1 VKVKELMSEEVVA
14 VEPETTLKD
23 VASLLVEHRISGVPV
38 VDAERKVLG
47 VVSEA
52 DIVVKEQGA
61 KPGSRILD
69 WLLGGGFGS
78 WELERLSARTAEQA
92 MSSPAITIGAGK
104 EVFQAARLMTE
115 HGVKRLPVVDDTGA
129 LIGIVTRSDL
139 VRAFARSDDELA
151 HEIEEMVRLTLL
163 IEDEALHVHVHDGE
177 VHLSG
182 SWSAAPTR
190 SCFLVS
196 SHAFRASSTCT
207 RRCAGNGTMA
217 SPRTRATRASR
228 SRPGRGSA
236 GNRLDGAAF

>member
-52 DIVVKEQGA
+52 DIVVKEQAA

-69 WLLGGGFGS
+69 WLLGGGFF
-78 WELERLSARTAEQA
+78 EPERLSARTAEQA
-92 MSSPAITIGAGK
+92 MSSPAVTIGAGK

-115 HGVKRLPVVDDTGA
+115 HGVKRLPVVDDKGA

-139 VRAFARSDDELA
+139 VKAFARSDDELA

-182 SWSAAPTR
+182 KLERR
-190 SCFLVS
+190 SNAELLPRFVARVPGVVDVHSTLRWEWDDGKS
-196 SHAFRASSTCT
+196 SYESDPRIPIP
-207 RRCAGNGTMA
+207 
-217 SPRTRATRASR
+217 PRTR
-228 SRPGRGSA
+228 
-236 GNRLDGAAF
+236 

>member
-1 VKVKELMSEEVVA
+1 MKVKELMNEEVVA

-61 KPGSRILD
+61 KPESRILD
-69 WLLGGGFGS
+69 WLLGGGFF
-78 WELERLSARTAEQA
+78 EPERLSARTVEQA

-115 HGVKRLPVVDDTGA
+115 HGVKRLPVVDDKGA

-139 VRAFARSDDELA
+139 VKAFARSDDELA
-151 HEIEEMVRLTLL
+151 NEIDEMARRALL
-163 IEDEALHVHVHDGE
+163 IEDEALHVHVHDGV

-182 SWSAAPTR
+182 KLGRR
-190 SCFLVS
+190 SDAELLPRFVARVPGVVDVHSTLRWEWDDRKA
-196 SHAFRASSTCT
+196 SHESNPRVPIP
-207 RRCAGNGTMA
+207 
-217 SPRTRATRASR
+217 PRTR
-228 SRPGRGSA
+228 
-236 GNRLDGAAF
+236 

>member
-1 VKVKELMSEEVVA
+1 VKVKELMNEEVVA

-38 VDAERKVLG
+38 VDAERTVLG

-52 DIVVKEQGA
+52 DIVAKEQAA

-69 WLLGGGFGS
+69 WLLGGGFGFS
-78 WELERLSARTAEQA
+78 ELERLSARTAGQA
-92 MSSPAITIGAGK
+92 MNSPAITIGADK

-115 HGVKRLPVVDDTGA
+115 HGVKRLPVVDDKGA

-139 VRAFARSDDELA
+139 VKAFARSDDELA
-151 HEIEEMVRLTLL
+151 HEIDEMVRRTLL

-182 SWSAAPTR
+182 KLERR
-190 SCFLVS
+190 SDAELLPRFVARVPGVVDVHSTLRWEWDDRKSSYVS
-196 SHAFRASSTCT
+196 DPRVPIA
-207 RRCAGNGTMA
+207 
-217 SPRTRATRASR
+217 PRTR
-228 SRPGRGSA
+228 
-236 GNRLDGAAF
+236 

>member
-1 VKVKELMSEEVVA
+1 MKVKELMNEEVVA

-38 VDAERKVLG
+38 VDAERTVLG

-52 DIVVKEQGA
+52 DIVAKEQAA

-69 WLLGGGFGS
+69 WLLGD
-78 WELERLSARTAEQA
+78 
-92 MSSPAITIGAGK
+92 SPAITIGADK

-115 HGVKRLPVVDDTGA
+115 HGVKRLPVVDDKGA

-139 VRAFARSDDELA
+139 VKAFARSDDELA
-151 HEIEEMVRLTLL
+151 HEIDEMVRRTLL

-182 SWSAAPTR
+182 KLERR
-190 SCFLVS
+190 SDAELLPRFVARVPGVVDVHSTLRWEWDDRKSSYVS
-196 SHAFRASSTCT
+196 DPRVPIA
-207 RRCAGNGTMA
+207 
-217 SPRTRATRASR
+217 PRTR
-228 SRPGRGSA
+228 
-236 GNRLDGAAF
+236 